1 MLKKSLI
8 KLTRRKIRHSIVLF
22 INLVILLLLLLF
34 GRKVY
39 KSNKINEILNSL
51 PKINENG
58 CWVDKDNKQISDISN
73 NLKNINVYE
82 YYKNL
87 DSTYN
92 KNLNEF
98 NKEFKDK
105 SLPKLFN
112 VKFYY
117 DDKIIHERNDYKFF
131 DKLDFPRY
139 PYKEGYNFVGWK
151 LLDSSNNNIYTNS
164 NNILIDNDYK
174 FEYIYEKIDNPD
186 DPNKPT
192 QEEFNVKFLVDE
204 KVIKEFKVQKD
215 DKIEYLEAPIKDNH
229 DFLGWYDQN
238 DIKYDFNNT
247 VTKDL
252 ILNAKYQ
259 KKNITPTPVEK
270 FKVNYLDSDGNI
282 YKTLEVEKNSKAI
295 NIEGK
300 AKTGHH
306 FVRWL
311 EKDSLVPFDFNINI
325 NKSYTLV
332 PEYEINKYQVQFK
345 GEGINNLPDSFIDVP
360 YGTKLSEPNVS
371 LMNKVGHTFLNK
383 YLDQDNNEFIFGTT
397 PVTNNLTLTPV
408 FEINK
413 YTVTWKNYDGSE
425 ILVEQVNHGTTPSYS
440 KTNPIRPNTAEF
452 NYTFTGWDKELA
464 PLTGDIT
471 YTAQFSEVKNKY
483 SVTWK
488 NYDGTTL
495 KTDLVEYGLAPS
507 YTGVIPTKPDTA
519 QYKYTFTGW
528 NPVISNVTSDVTYT
542 AQFSEVTRKYNITW
556 KNYDGTILH
565 QSEIEY
571 GTIPTYTGSEP
582 VKPSDGTNNYGFNG
596 WSPSPVAVTEET
608 TYIATFNII
617 YKVSI
622 YDHEGNLVETKDC
635 AKDKEIDLIKYSNS
649 HVYEY
654 YYNVD
659 NPSEHYSEKSDDD
672 NFKYKVEKNISLRP
686 EAHKKHIEFITSS
699 NTKVLDEHGNEIVS
713 KTIDVTTGILVNL
726 PTVKKDNYY
735 RIRNTVWE
743 VEIDGERKVYDES
756 TYTSNFDTKL
766 YLKDESTLF
775 EDYYKF
781 AEDGD
786 SVDIIGLNNKYKT
799 VPDFDLNIPNFIND
813 KPVKSIN
820 WFRDLN
826 NINSVTLP
834 DNVNEIKPDCFAHS
848 SIKSINLE
856 DSKVTSIGNGAFA
869 YCDNLTTIKLNP
881 ECLSLGRFPFA
892 GNKNLVKAD
901 LSLSKIESLQRQ
913 CFYECSNLQTVLLP
927 NTLKHIEDYAFENCT
942 KLNKIN
948 LEDTKVESIGNK
960 VFNEC
965 KGLIN
970 IKLPSTCK
978 SLGDEVF
985 RFCLNLNNVD
995 LSSTKIETI
1004 PSNCFLRNDN
1014 LETISLPNV
1023 LKHIGDGAFSN
1034 NSKLTNINLEDTKI
1048 EVINSYAFW
1057 KCKSLINIKLPSTC
1071 KTLGSSAFSECENI
1085 TKVDLSS
1092 TKIEEINHSCFAKCI
1107 NLQTVS
1113 LPNNIKHIK
1122 NEAFKENKKLINI
1135 NLEYT
1140 KIETIG
1146 RYSFNQCLELT
1157 KIKLPS
1163 TCQYID
1169 EDAFSACIKN
1179 EVIDLSLTKIHTLPN
1194 FCFDANSSVK
1204 EIILPSTITSI
1215 RYMSFRDC
1223 ENLEK
1228 IKYDGSKDQFKH
1240 INFGE
1245 NWMPDITTINPLIE
1259 FNDGTSCHYN
1269 EL

>member
-8 KLTRRKIRHSIVLF
+8 KLTKRKIRHSIVLF

-39 KSNKINEILNSL
+39 KSNKANEILNSL

-58 CWVDKDNKQISDISN
+58 CWVDEDNKQISDISN

-87 DSTYN
+87 DSSYN

-139 PYKEGYNFVGWK
+139 PFKEGYNFLGWK
-151 LLDSSNNNIYTNS
+151 LLDSLNNKIYTNS

-186 DPNKPT
+186 EPNKPT
-192 QEEFNVKFLVDE
+192 QEEFNIKFLVDD
-204 KVIKEFKVQKD
+204 KVLKEFKVQKD
-215 DKIEYLEAPIKDNH
+215 NKIEYLEAPKKDNH

-238 DIKYDFNNT
+238 DNKYDFNNK

-252 ILNAKYQ
+252 ILKAKYQ

-270 FKVNYLDSDGNI
+270 FKVNYLDSDGNL
-282 YKTLEVEKNSKAI
+282 YKTLEVDKNSNAI

-300 AKTGHH
+300 TKTGHH

-360 YGTKLSEPNVS
+360 YGTKLSEPNIS

-383 YLDQDNNEFIFGTT
+383 YLDQDSNEFIFGTT
-397 PVTNNLTLTPV
+397 PVINNLTLTPV

-413 YTVTWKNYDGSE
+413 YMVTWKNYDGSE
-425 ILVEQVNHGTTPSYS
+425 LLVEQVNHGITPSYS
-440 KTNPIRPNTAEF
+440 KPNPTKPNTVESS
-452 NYTFTGWDKELA
+452 YSFTGWDKELA

-483 SVTWK
+483 TV
-488 NYDGTTL
+488 
-495 KTDLVEYGLAPS
+495 
-507 YTGVIPTKPDTA
+507 
-519 QYKYTFTGW
+519 
-528 NPVISNVTSDVTYT
+528 
-542 AQFSEVTRKYNITW
+542 TW
-556 KNYDGTILH
+556 KNYDGTILQ
-565 QSEIEY
+565 QSELEY

-582 VKPSDGTNNYGFNG
+582 VKPSDGTNNYEFNG

-608 TYIATFNII
+608 TYTATFNII
-617 YKVSI
+617 YEVSI
-622 YDHEGNLVETKDC
+622 YDHEGNLVETKDY

-659 NPSEHYSEKSDDD
+659 NPSEHYSEESDDD
-672 NFKYKVEKNISLRP
+672 NFKYKVGKNISLRP

-713 KTIDVTTGILVNL
+713 KTIDVTTGNLVNL

-786 SVDIIGLNNKYKT
+786 SVHIIGLNNKYKT

-834 DNVNEIKPDCFAHS
+834 DNVKEIKPDCFAHS

-856 DSKVTSIGNGAFA
+856 ESKVTSIGNGAFA

-892 GNKNLVKAD
+892 SSKNLVKVD

-913 CFYECSNLQTVLLP
+913 CFDECSNLETVLLP
-927 NTLKHIEDYAFENCT
+927 NTLKYIEDYAFENCT

-978 SLGDEVF
+978 TLGDEVF
-985 RFCLNLNNVD
+985 RFCINLKTVD
-995 LSSTKIETI
+995 LSTTKIEKI

-1023 LKHIGDGAFSN
+1023 LKNIDDGAFSN
-1034 NSKLTNINLEDTKI
+1034 NSKLTNINLADTKI

-1057 KCKSLINIKLPSTC
+1057 KCNSLTNIKLPSTC
-1071 KTLGSSAFSECENI
+1071 KTLGSSVFSECENI
-1085 TKVDLSS
+1085 VEVDLSS

-1122 NEAFKENKKLINI
+1122 NEAFKENKKLVNI
-1135 NLEYT
+1135 NLEDT

-1169 EDAFSACIKN
+1169 EDAFSACIKS
-1179 EVIDLSLTKIHTLPN
+1179 EVIDLSLTKVNTLPN

-1204 EIILPSTITSI
+1204 EIILPSTVTSV

-1223 ENLEK
+1223 ASIEK
-1228 IKYDGSKDQFKH
+1228 IKYNGSKDQFKH

-1245 NWMPDITTINPLIE
+1245 NWMPNVSSINPLIE